1 MRLLRGTGLRLAGQ
15 GVGGLASI
23 AALPFLIRHLG
34 VAEFGRYVAVLSVV
48 AMAALASDLGLTGL
62 ALRDAAVTSGERRA
76 EVISGLLGVRLGVAA
91 LGGVAATGFAAA
103 AGYGGDVVLGAALA
117 SLGLIPQVYTDM
129 VVVALVVE
137 TGFGR
142 ATAIETT
149 RSVSSS
155 ALIIA
160 LVIAG
165 AGVGWFL
172 AAWAAAAL
180 IAALTAA
187 KLGRGTVTLARPSP
201 AAARSALSGSAG
213 YALATALHV
222 VYFRAV
228 MLVLAARGLASQ
240 AGAYAAAFRIT
251 EFLGAAAGGAAGT
264 SPRAASTSI
273 TARK

>member
-1 MRLLRGTGLRLAGQ
+1 
-15 GVGGLASI
+15 
-23 AALPFLIRHLG
+23 
-34 VAEFGRYVAVLSVV
+34 
-48 AMAALASDLGLTGL
+48 
-62 ALRDAAVTSGERRA
+62 
-76 EVISGLLGVRLGVAA
+76 
-91 LGGVAATGFAAA
+91 
-103 AGYGGDVVLGAALA
+103 
-117 SLGLIPQVYTDM
+117 
-129 VVVALVVE
+129 VALVVE

-251 EFLGAAAGGAAGT
+251 EFLGAAAGGAAGSAT
-264 SPRAASTSI
+264 PTLARAGRRPSVAWRVIAVAAGFGLLVGALVAVSAPFLMRVLGGAELESSADVLRLQAVAAGLMFPVFAAGAALFTQHRYRAMVLANGTALAVAVGAALALVPEHGAKGAAIAAGAGELALLVIQGTALMRSQST
-273 TARK
+273 